1 MRDSHKIIGFFSVLF
16 SFTLIFLFQSFA
28 LAEDYA
34 SPSFIIRAPV
44 VGAGGSNS
52 TPTSTS
58 FQANNSLG
66 EIAAGISSGLN
77 FMQAAGFS
85 YFSITSTPA
94 TPPPSSPNAPLLSGG
109 GGMPTVITG
118 VNFSG
123 RAYPLSRVII
133 LKDGQVAATT
143 ISGPDAKF
151 YVSLTGLSAGDY
163 TFSVYG
169 EDAGQRRS
177 TLFTFPVLVTQGV
190 AADIGGI
197 FITPTIAVNKSE
209 VKRGENV
216 AIFGQSAPQSQITI
230 GVSSDKENFV
240 NTKSDKDGAYLYN
253 FDTAPLEMGNHVAR
267 SKSALDGQISP
278 FGKTVGFK
286 VGTKTTLTEETAK
299 TPAKGNLS
307 GDNRV
312 NLIDFSVA
320 AYWYKRPLSE
330 EFKKMEKEM
339 LNGDGKI
346 DLTDFSIMAYYWT
359 G

>member
-1 MRDSHKIIGFFSVLF
+1 
-16 SFTLIFLFQSFA
+16 
-28 LAEDYA
+28 
-34 SPSFIIRAPV
+34 
-44 VGAGGSNS
+44 
-52 TPTSTS
+52 
-58 FQANNSLG
+58 LG

-85 YFSITSTPA
+85 YFSITSTLE
-94 TPPPSSPNAPLLSGG
+94 TLPPSTPLLSTG
-109 GGMPTVITG
+109 GGMPIIITG

-123 RAYPLSRVII
+123 RAYPLSRVTV

-151 YVSLTGLSAGDY
+151 YVSLTGLSSGSY

-177 TLFTFPVLVTQGV
+177 TLFTFPVLVTQG
-190 AADIGGI
+190 ATADISGI
-197 FITPTIAVNKSE
+197 FITPTIATNKSE

-230 GVSSDKENFV
+230 GVASDEENFV

-253 FDTAPLEMGNHVAR
+253 LDTAPLEIGNHAAR
-267 SKSALDGQISP
+267 SKSALDGEISP
-278 FGKTVGFK
+278 FSKTVGFK
-286 VGTKTTLTEETAK
+286 VGTKTTLTEETTKA
-299 TPAKGNLS
+299 PVKGNLS
-307 GDNRV
+307 GDNRI

-330 EFKKMEKEM
+330 EFKKLEKER

-346 DLTDFSIMAYYWT
+346 DLIDFSIMAYYWT